1 MARTYIFS
9 RRRNDRF
16 VYGVSNVPV
25 AKLQKEGV
33 TGSDKVAKHGRVEEE
48 EEEEGKEEG
57 VEMIGGILSGSDAS

>member
-48 EEEEGKEEG
+48 EEGKEEG
-57 VEMIGGILSGSDAS
+57 VEVIGGILSGSDAS

>member
-1 MARTYIFS
+1 M
-9 RRRNDRF
+9 
-16 VYGVSNVPV
+16 PV

-48 EEEEGKEEG
+48 EEEGKEEG

>member
-33 TGSDKVAKHGRVEEE
+33 TGSDKVTKHGRVEEE
-48 EEEEGKEEG
+48 GKEEPKK
-57 VEMIGGILSGSDAS
+57 ASK

>member
-9 RRRNDRF
+9 RRRNDQF

-33 TGSDKVAKHGRVEEE
+33 TGSDKAAKHGRVEE